1 MLQGIPKT
9 ARELKAEKGKIWS
22 KLFFATLFLSL
33 IFNAIDTGKIFG
45 RTKASILRYRHLKKR
60 HCHLVQKISRRKN
73 PLKIGFAYIILRI
86 RILDLHWTPFGS
98 RPDPQ
103 GLPFSIPVS
112 VLVTVPIN
120 VVEQNVVS

>member
-45 RTKASILRYRHLKKR
+45 STKASILRYRYL
-60 HCHLVQKISRRKN
+60 N
-73 PLKIGFAYIILRI
+73 PLVTRRHICAAKK
-86 RILDLHWTPFGS
+86 S
-98 RPDPQ
+98 E
-103 GLPFSIPVS
+103 IP
-112 VLVTVPIN
+112 
-120 VVEQNVVS
+120 EQLFLLQY

>member
-45 RTKASILRYRHLKKR
+45 RTKASKACQSGK
-60 HCHLVQKISRRKN
+60 V
-73 PLKIGFAYIILRI
+73 
-86 RILDLHWTPFGS
+86 HW
-98 RPDPQ
+98 
-103 GLPFSIPVS
+103 
-112 VLVTVPIN
+112 
-120 VVEQNVVS
+120 VVRDEACLIQNRW